1 MTIIYGGFQAVSDYS
16 GTMPTGA
23 TQDFIV
29 CAQAPATGATSA
41 AVLNS
46 YFCGDVVKQTI
57 IQPSSSS
64 GTLASGGLSLLTAT
78 GSGTLSGPVYVTGV
92 VESVKYYDSSNRFQT
107 NKFITAGTMIG
118 SGTALLPNQ
127 IAPLPSTA
135 LAAFNGGYFFMV
147 TVNINPTQVY
157 SAFYATSGSGV
168 GLLPNKIGSPVGVI
182 VNAGNPATG
191 LSGYTLDGINT
202 LNSSTSTSAP
212 FRIAGISNQ
221 ASNQYGAGY
230 QGNGA
235 TVQAGNFVLVTV
247 NQTAFTPAFAVSNT

>member
-57 IQPSSSS
+57 IQPAV
-64 GTLASGGLSLLTAT
+64 GPTTKSGGLTLLGTTGAT
-78 GSGTLSGPVYVTGV
+78 PGSAAYVTGV

-127 IAPLPSTA
+127 ISPAA

-157 SAFYATSGSGV
+157 SAFFATATQTGLMPNQIGLTAGV
-168 GLLPNKIGSPVGVI
+168 VA
-182 VNAGNPATG
+182 NAGNPATG
-191 LSGYTLDGINT
+191 LSGYTLDGATVGNT
-202 LNSSTSTSAP
+202 NSP
-212 FRIAGISNQ
+212 FKIVGISNQ
-221 ASNQYGAGY
+221 TSNQYGAGY
-230 QGNGA
+230 QGNSA
-235 TVQAGNFVLVTV
+235 TTQNGNFVLAIV
-247 NQTAFTPAFAVSNT
+247 NQSTFNPAFVVGNI